1 MSNGFYEDKFFS
13 EHMLFGR
20 FGKEETGVIE
30 IGGDLSDAAQNYI
43 YLHVTMVQEIHQS
56 KSTEKR
62 ASLTE

>member
-1 MSNGFYEDKFFS
+1 
-13 EHMLFGR
+13 MLFGR